1 MTFRGASKGAVATLS
16 EELSSTLSLEQD
28 AAAVGTDLFSLAAV
42 LRSEPG
48 LRRVATDVS
57 IQPGAKSDL
66 VQQIFAGKVHGA
78 ALTLLASA
86 VTRRWT
92 STRDLPDALE
102 RLGVVAVVRSAS
114 GGASGGATSG
124 DGAARLSDELFAF
137 GQVVKDNPDLRDA
150 LSDPSRSAQ
159 DKQSLVRGLLEGR
172 ALPATVALVEQ
183 ALAGTYRTIGV
194 ALREF
199 QQIAAEVHQ
208 ETVATIRVARPLS
221 DADRQRLADALSRQY
236 GRDIHL
242 DVVVDPQVIGGI
254 RVEIRDDVIDGT
266 VVSRLDDA
274 RRKLAG

>member
-1 MTFRGASKGAVATLS
+1 MAFRGASKDAVATLS

-28 AAAVGTDLFSLAAV
+28 PAAVGVDLFSLAAV

-48 LRRVATDVS
+48 LRRIATDVS

-78 ALTLLASA
+78 ALSLLASA
-86 VTRRWT
+86 ATRRWT

-102 RLGVVAVVRSAS
+102 RLGVVAVVRSA
-114 GGASGGATSG
+114 GGG

-159 DKQSLVRGLLEGR
+159 DKQSLVRGLLEGK
-172 ALPATVALVEQ
+172 ALPATAALVEQ

-208 ETVATIRVARPLS
+208 ETVATVRVARPLS
-221 DADRQRLADALSRQY
+221 DGDRQRLIDALSRQY

-266 VVSRLDDA
+266 VSSRLDDA